1 MKEREGG
8 KRGREKRREGRK
20 GKGEEERKGGRKIDN
35 MCLRCVYMTV
45 YKSLE

>member
-1 MKEREGG
+1 MKERE
-8 KRGREKRREGRK
+8 RK
-20 GKGEEERKGGRKIDN
+20 GKKEGKGGKGREEEKEGGRKIDN

>member
-8 KRGREKRREGRK
+8 RRGREKKKGR
-20 GKGEEERKGGRKIDN
+20 ERKKEREGGRKIDN

>member
-8 KRGREKRREGRK
+8 KRGRKKRRGGGK
-20 GKGEEERKGGRKIDN
+20 GKREEEREGGRKIDN
-35 MCLRCVYMTV
+35 MCLRCVYITV